1 MEQGPSETVLS
12 EGFTLGLSKFIEP
25 DITADIVHCNTALY
39 AQTDVTASSFS
50 IVATQDKPTV
60 MASQIQ
66 RQMAEA
72 EHEELMEMDQEKTA
86 MDGTVCLFPTEEAGP
101 QIEECFSMSQS
112 KDDLDAPQK
121 EGRKSTADG
130 LAEEV
135 EGTFD
140 ILTSVREDKTASNGE
155 KNRVEAESEEL
166 VVEVKDDFQPEE
178 EAAATSPS
186 KEEEPA
192 LDSQNEEEEEAAPQE
207 NDGEYES
214 DQENPEGP
222 LPDSRVEDGDDDVPE
237 EEDEG
242 QTSERVTEHISRR
255 AHRSEGG
262 VMALAEAGGDF
273 TGITEMGKDV
283 KICNAYCRYT
293 RLILSVYLCKCML

>member
-39 AQTDVTASSFS
+39 AQTDVTTSSFS

-66 RQMAEA
+66 RQMTEA
-72 EHEELMEMDQEKTA
+72 EHEKLMEIDQKKAA

-101 QIEECFSMSQS
+101 HIEECFSMSQF

-121 EGRKSTADG
+121 EERKSTADG
-130 LAEEV
+130 LAEEA

-140 ILTSVREDKTASNGE
+140 IPSSVREAKTVSNGGE
-155 KNRVEAESEEL
+155 NRVEAEKEEL
-166 VVEVKDDFQPEE
+166 VEEVEGDFQPEE
-178 EAAATSPS
+178 
-186 KEEEPA
+186 KEEGPT
-192 LDSQNEEEEEAAPQE
+192 LDSQNEGEEVVPQE

-222 LPDSRVEDGDDDVPE
+222 LHDSRAEGGDDDVPE
-237 EEDEG
+237 EEDEE
-242 QTSERVTEHISRR
+242 QTSERVMEHISRR
-255 AHRSEGG
+255 AHRTEGG
-262 VMALAEAGGDF
+262 LMGLAEAGGDS

-283 KICNAYCRYT
+283 KNMYVP
-293 RLILSVYLCKCML
+293 SVYLCKCML

>member
-66 RQMAEA
+66 RQMIEA
-72 EHEELMEMDQEKTA
+72 EHEELMEMDQKKAA

-101 QIEECFSMSQS
+101 HIEECFSMSQF

-121 EGRKSTADG
+121 EGRKSRADG

-140 ILTSVREDKTASNGE
+140 IPTSVREDKTASNGDE
-155 KNRVEAESEEL
+155 NRVKAEKEEL
-166 VVEVKDDFQPEE
+166 VVEVEGDFQPEE
-178 EAAATSPS
+178 E
-186 KEEEPA
+186 EEEPT
-192 LDSQNEEEEEAAPQE
+192 LDSQNEEEEVVPQE

-214 DQENPEGP
+214 D
-222 LPDSRVEDGDDDVPE
+222 RH
-237 EEDEG
+237 

-255 AHRSEGG
+255 AHCAEGG
-262 VMALAEAGGDF
+262 LMALAEAGGDS
-273 TGITEMGKDV
+273 TGVTEMGKDI
-283 KICNAYCRYT
+283 KICNVCNYRYK
-293 RLILSVYLCKCML
+293 RLIPSVYLCKCMLYLRLLVNAQPECI

>member
-1 MEQGPSETVLS
+1 MEQGPSVTVLS

-66 RQMAEA
+66 RQMTEA
-72 EHEELMEMDQEKTA
+72 EHEELMKMDQKKAA

-101 QIEECFSMSQS
+101 QIEECFSMSRS

-121 EGRKSTADG
+121 EERKSTADG

-140 ILTSVREDKTASNGE
+140 IPTSVREDKTTSNGDE
-155 KNRVEAESEEL
+155 NRVEAEKEEL
-166 VVEVKDDFQPEE
+166 VVEAEGDFQPEE
-178 EAAATSPS
+178 EAAATSQS
-186 KEEEPA
+186 KEEEPT
-192 LDSQNEEEEEAAPQE
+192 LHSQNEEEEVVPQE

-222 LPDSRVEDGDDDVPE
+222 LHDSRVEDGDDDVPQ
-237 EEDEG
+237 EEDEEK
-242 QTSERVTEHISRR
+242 TSERVTEHISRR

-262 VMALAEAGGDF
+262 LMALAEAGGDS

-283 KICNAYCRYT
+283 N
-293 RLILSVYLCKCML
+293 M